1 MWTSNIYIKNLH
13 KTYTLFTGGRW
24 GGGGGVGAATYIY
37 QKLFEAGCVGT

>member
-13 KTYTLFTGGRW
+13 KTYTLFT
-24 GGGGGVGAATYIY
+24 ATYIY